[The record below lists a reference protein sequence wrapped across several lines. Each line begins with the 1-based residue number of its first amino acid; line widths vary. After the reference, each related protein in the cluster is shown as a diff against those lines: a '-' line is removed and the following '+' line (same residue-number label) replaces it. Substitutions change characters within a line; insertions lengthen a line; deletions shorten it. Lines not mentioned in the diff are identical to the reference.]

1 MGGLPPKEPE
11 TGPEVSPGSPGQARL
26 LATGT
31 LLQQLAQGSG
41 LVVLFVIVTL
51 LARRLSVAELGAY
64 GLLSSLAGY
73 LLVLRNSVASS
84 AVRSMSGAADA
95 SARARAFSTAA
106 ALYVA
111 VAVATGLIVAGV
123 GALLAE
129 AILSGDLEGEGR
141 NGSLLLGAVI
151 AAGIAASIYLDALR
165 SSLLLPRAAATEIV
179 GVALHL
185 GVMLALILA
194 DASLT
199 VLIGASGGMM
209 LMSGVLSAVQVR
221 ALRLPYRFRRGEVS
235 RSRARELARVGG
247 YLLVVEL
254 SNLVIYALDRVILG
268 VFRSATTV
276 GLYEG
281 PVRTHNLFYALSNA
295 LAVTSL
301 PAASRYAAAGD
312 AARLRAL
319 VVRGSRYTLALFVP
333 LAVTAIALSGPLL
346 EVWLGERYREGEVAL
361 ALLVSYWILYGALA
375 VTPGFLVGAG
385 RAREAARYMAGVAAL
400 NLGLSL
406 ALTPLLG
413 LEGPALGTAI
423 AFALAFPFLV
433 RLGLSAA
440 DVRLAELAREAWL
453 PAYSLGAALAAV
465 LVALRLAFGLDDL
478 GPFLAVAIGGLAAYW
493 AAFYVGFLSSEERR
507 LVREVVRGSTSKFDV
522 E

>member
-1 MGGLPPKEPE
+1 MRVGGPPSKEPAN
-11 TGPEVSPGSPGQARL
+11 GQEVSPAGAGPGGQARR
-26 LATGT
+26 LATGS

-51 LARRLSVAELGAY
+51 LARRLSIAELGAY

-84 AVRSMSGAADA
+84 AVRAMSSAAGDA
-95 SARARAFSTAA
+95 ARTGAFSTAA
-106 ALYVA
+106 ALYAA
-111 VAVATGLIVAGV
+111 VAAATGVIVAGV

-129 AILSGDLEGEGR
+129 TILSGDLAAQGR

-165 SSLLLPRAAATEIV
+165 SSLLLPRAAATEIA

-185 GVMLALILA
+185 GAMLALILA
-194 DASLT
+194 DASLA

-209 LMSGVLSAVQVR
+209 LMSGALSAIQVR

-235 RSRARELARVGG
+235 RSRARELVQVGG

-268 VFRSATTV
+268 VFRSAEAV

-281 PVRTHNLFYALSNA
+281 PVRTHNLFYALGNA
-295 LAVTSL
+295 LAVTTL

-312 AARLRAL
+312 AERLRAL
-319 VVRGSRYTLALFVP
+319 AVRGSRYTLALIVP

-361 ALLVSYWILYGALA
+361 AILVSYWLLYGALA

-385 RAREAARYMAGVAAL
+385 RARSVASVIAAVAASSL
-400 NLGLSL
+400 VLSL

-423 AFALAFPFLV
+423 AFILGFPFLL
-433 RLGLSAA
+433 RLALSAA
-440 DVRLAELAREAWL
+440 GARLGDLARAAWL
-453 PAYSLGAALAAV
+453 PAYSLGLTLAAA
-465 LVALRLAFGLDDL
+465 LVALRLAFDLDDL
-478 GPFLAVAIGGLAAYW
+478 VPFLAVALGGLAAYW
-493 AAFYVGFLSSEERR
+493 AAFYLGFLSAEERR
-507 LVREVVRGSTSKFDV
+507 LVRDVLSGRG
-522 E
+522 

>member
-1 MGGLPPKEPE
+1 M
-11 TGPEVSPGSPGQARL
+11 
-26 LATGT
+26 LATGS

-41 LVVLFVIVTL
+41 LVVLFVVVTL

-84 AVRSMSGAADA
+84 AVRSMSAAAGDA
-95 SARARAFSTAA
+95 ARAAVFSTAA
-106 ALYVA
+106 ALYAA
-111 VAVATGLIVAGV
+111 VALGTGIVVAAV

-129 AILSGDLEGEGR
+129 GILSGELEAQGR
-141 NGSLLLGAVI
+141 HGALLLGAVI

-165 SSLLLPRAAATEIV
+165 SSLLLPRAAATEIT

-185 GVMLALILA
+185 GLMLALILG
-194 DASLT
+194 DASLA
-199 VLIGASGGMM
+199 VLIGASGAMM
-209 LMSGVLSAVQVR
+209 LMSGALSAVQVR
-221 ALRLPYRFRRGEVS
+221 ALRLPYRFRRGEVG
-235 RSRARELARVGG
+235 RSRARELAQVGG

-254 SNLVIYALDRVILG
+254 SNLVIYGFDRVILG
-268 VFRSATTV
+268 VFRSAATV

-281 PVRTHNLFYALSNA
+281 PVRTHNLFYALGNA
-295 LAVTSL
+295 LAVTTL
-301 PAASRYAAAGD
+301 PTASRYTAAGE

-333 LAVTAIALSGPLL
+333 LAVTAIVLSGPLL
-346 EVWLGERYREGEVAL
+346 EVWLGERYREGQTAL
-361 ALLVSYWILYGALA
+361 AILVSYWVLYGALA

-385 RAREAARYMAGVAAL
+385 RARAVARYMAAVAAM
-400 NLGLSL
+400 NLVLSL

-423 AFALAFPFLV
+423 AFAVAFPFLV
-433 RLGLSAA
+433 RLALSAGGA
-440 DVRLAELAREAWL
+440 ALGDLARHAWL
-453 PAYSLGAALAAV
+453 PAYSLGVALAAA

-478 GPFLAVAIGGLAAYW
+478 GPFLAAVLGGLAAYW
-493 AAFYVGFLSSEERR
+493 AAFYLGFLSADERR
-507 LVREVVRGSTSKFDV
+507 LVRDVLSGRGR
-522 E
+522 